1 MTTKPAIPM
10 CSCKSSQVKAFGHD
24 PATNT
29 LAVEFNSGGL
39 YHYAGVPAEVFE
51 EMKKAESV
59 GRFLGQSIKGKF
71 EFSKVQLEEKE

>member
-1 MTTKPAIPM
+1 MTTKPTIPM
-10 CSCKSSQVKAFGHD
+10 CECKSSQVKAFGHD

-29 LAVEFNSGGL
+29 LVVEFNSGV

-71 EFSKVQLEEKE
+71 EFSKVQPEEKE

>member
-1 MTTKPAIPM
+1 MTTKPTIPM
-10 CSCKSSQVKAFGHD
+10 CECKSSQVKAFGHD

-29 LAVEFNSGGL
+29 LAVEFNSGV

-71 EFSKVQLEEKE
+71 EFSKVQPEEKE